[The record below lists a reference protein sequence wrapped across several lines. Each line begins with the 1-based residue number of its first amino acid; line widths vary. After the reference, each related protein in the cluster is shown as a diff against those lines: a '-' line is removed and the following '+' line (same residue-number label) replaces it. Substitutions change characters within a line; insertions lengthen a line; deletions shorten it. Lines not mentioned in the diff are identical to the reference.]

1 MGVIQR
7 QGIKHSIVN
16 FVGLAIGVAS
26 TLFVYSRKEVVEA
39 YGLVQFLLSIGM
51 IGFPLFSFASSAIA
65 LRFFPYF
72 EDKTSGHHGFLTVLL
87 GLSLLGWTV
96 CAGIA
101 FFFWG
106 TIKTF
111 VAGDSPAL
119 QAHLWIAFPLTL
131 LYTLAT
137 VFVQYAANL
146 KRIVVPSLLFD
157 FSLKLAL
164 PSFLVALWLGWLDL
178 PTVLR
183 LLIVHFLLVT
193 VALVVYLHAMG
204 ERFAR
209 PNFDFLTPKLR
220 RDIAG
225 YAGFIMVSGVAVLLA
240 IRADTFLVGALTD
253 MKRTGI
259 YAIAL
264 NIAVA
269 IDIPI
274 KGLHAA
280 SVPFMTKYLAEENWT
295 ELRSL
300 YHKVSINLLTA
311 GLLLF
316 GCIWVSV
323 DDLYHLMPNSGEV
336 SQGKFVLLFLCIGK
350 LIEMAV
356 SLNSPLVYYSKYYRY
371 ALVSICLL
379 ALANI
384 GFNIWLIPVLGLPGA
399 AVATLLSITCYN
411 LFGLVLVWT
420 KFRMQPFTRSMILAG
435 VLAVAA
441 MAAVWFLPS
450 TEYALVNIALRSG
463 LFALLFALLVIR
475 FRVSEDIVELW
486 RDLLKKM
493 KELAKRRL

>member
-16 FVGLAIGVAS
+16 FIGLAIGVAS
-26 TLFVYSRKEVVEA
+26 TLFVYNRKEVVEA
-39 YGLVQFLLSIGM
+39 YGLVQYLLSIGM

-72 EDKTSGHHGFLTVLL
+72 EDKPSGHHGFLTVLL
-87 GLSLLGWTV
+87 GLSLFGWTV

-101 FFFWG
+101 LFFWEN
-106 TIKTF
+106 IKIA
-111 VAGDSPAL
+111 VASDSPLL
-119 QAHLWIAFPLTL
+119 QKYLWVAFPLTL

-183 LLIVHFLLVT
+183 LLLAHFSVVT
-193 VALVVYLHAMG
+193 VALVVYLRFMG

-240 IRADTFLVGALTD
+240 VRADTFLVGTLTD
-253 MKRTGI
+253 MKRTG
-259 YAIAL
+259 YYVIAL

-280 SVPFMTKYLAEENWT
+280 SVPFMTKYLAEENWA

-323 DDLYHLMPNSGEV
+323 DDLYRLMPEKVEV

-371 ALVSICLL
+371 SLVALCLL

-384 GFNIWLIPVLGLPGA
+384 GFNIWLIQLFGLPGA
-399 AVATLLSITCYN
+399 AVATLLSIACYN

-435 VLAVAA
+435 MLAIVA
-441 MAAVWFLPS
+441 MAAVWFLPD
-450 TEYALVNIALRSG
+450 TGYTLLNIALRSG
-463 LFALLFALLVIR
+463 LFALLFTLLVIR
-475 FRVSEDIVELW
+475 FRVSEDIVGLW
-486 RDLLKKM
+486 GDLRKKM
-493 KELAKRRL
+493 RELTKSRL

>member
-26 TLFVYSRKEVVEA
+26 TLFVYSRREVVEA

-65 LRFFPYF
+65 LRYFPYF
-72 EDKTSGHHGFLTVLL
+72 EDKPSGHRGFLTLLL
-87 GLSLLGWTV
+87 GLSLLGWSV
-96 CAGIA
+96 CACIA
-101 FFFWG
+101 LAFWEK
-106 TIKTF
+106 IKEA
-111 VAGDSPAL
+111 VAGDSQVL
-119 QAHLWIAFPLTL
+119 LDHLWVAFPLTL
-131 LYTLAT
+131 LYTVVT
-137 VFVQYAANL
+137 VFVQYGANI
-146 KRIVVPSLLFD
+146 KRIVVPSLLSD

-164 PSFLVALWLGWLDL
+164 PSFLVALWLGWIDVQTMLW
-178 PTVLR
+178 
-183 LLIVHFLLVT
+183 LLLVHFSLVT
-193 VALVVYLHAMG
+193 VALVVYFHFMG

-209 PNFDFLTPKLR
+209 PNWDFLTPRLR
-220 RDIAG
+220 RDIAR
-225 YAGFIMVSGVAVLLA
+225 YAGFTMLSGVAMLVA

-274 KGLHAA
+274 RGLITA

-295 ELRSL
+295 ELRNL

-316 GCIWVSV
+316 GCVWVSV
-323 DDLYHLMPNSGEV
+323 DDLYRLMPNSGEV
-336 SQGKFVLLFLCIGK
+336 SQGKYVLLFLCIGK

-356 SLNSPLVYYSKYYRY
+356 SLNSPLVYYSKYYGY
-371 ALVSICLL
+371 SLVSICLL

-420 KFRMQPFTRSMILAG
+420 KFRMQPFTRSMALAG
-435 VLAVAA
+435 ALAVAS

-450 TEYALVNIALRSG
+450 TGYVLLNIALRSG
-463 LFALLFALLVIR
+463 LFAFLFALLVLR
-475 FRVSEDIVELW
+475 FRVSEDIMELW
-486 RDLLKKM
+486 GDLLKKIQGM
-493 KELAKRRL
+493 TKSRP

>member
-26 TLFVYSRKEVVEA
+26 TLFVYNRKEVVEA
-39 YGLVQFLLSIGM
+39 YGLVQYLLSIGM

-72 EDKTSGHHGFLTVLL
+72 EDKPSGHRGFLTILL

-96 CAGIA
+96 CAGVA
-101 FFFWG
+101 LLFWG
-106 TIKTF
+106 QIKAA
-111 VAGDSPAL
+111 VAGDSEL
-119 QAHLWIAFPLTL
+119 LTTYLWVAFPLTL

-178 PTVLR
+178 QTVLR
-183 LLIVHFLLVT
+183 LLLVHFSLVT
-193 VALVVYLHAMG
+193 IALIVYLHVMG

-209 PNFDFLTPKLR
+209 PRFDFLTPKLR
-220 RDIAG
+220 HDILG
-225 YAGFIMVSGVAVLLA
+225 YAGFVMISGVAILLA
-240 IRADTFLVGALTD
+240 VRADTFLVGTLTD
-253 MKRTGI
+253 MKRTGF

-280 SVPFMTKYLAEENWT
+280 TVPFLTKYLAEENWV
-295 ELRSL
+295 ELRNL

-311 GLLLF
+311 GLLIF

-323 DDLYHLMPNSGEV
+323 DDLYRLMPNSGEV
-336 SQGKFVLLFLCIGK
+336 SQLKFVLLFLCIGK

-371 ALVSICLL
+371 SLVAICLL

-384 GFNIWLIPVLGLPGA
+384 GFNIWLIPILGLPGA

-411 LFGLVLVWT
+411 LFGLTLVWT
-420 KFRMQPFTRSMILAG
+420 KFRMQPFNRSMALAG
-435 VLAVAA
+435 VLGVAA
-441 MAAVWFLPS
+441 MAAVWFFPS
-450 TEYALVNIALRSG
+450 TGYALVNIALRSG

-486 RDLLKKM
+486 GDLLDKFQAMTKS
-493 KELAKRRL
+493 RL